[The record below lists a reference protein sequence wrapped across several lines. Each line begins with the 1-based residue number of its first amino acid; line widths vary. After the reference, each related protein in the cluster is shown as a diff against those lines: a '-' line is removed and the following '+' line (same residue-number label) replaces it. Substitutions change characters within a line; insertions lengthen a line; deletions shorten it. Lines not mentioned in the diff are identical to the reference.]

1 MIVTIWALGLNL
13 SACQKIDYLKTYGFI
28 LGPERENWIRA
39 KYIAR
44 AFVRIDALKVD
55 NEKFQG
61 KKKQI

>member
-1 MIVTIWALGLNL
+1 MTKNSNILVLI
-13 SACQKIDYLKTYGFI
+13 I

-55 NEKFQG
+55 NEILQG
-61 KKKQI
+61 KK